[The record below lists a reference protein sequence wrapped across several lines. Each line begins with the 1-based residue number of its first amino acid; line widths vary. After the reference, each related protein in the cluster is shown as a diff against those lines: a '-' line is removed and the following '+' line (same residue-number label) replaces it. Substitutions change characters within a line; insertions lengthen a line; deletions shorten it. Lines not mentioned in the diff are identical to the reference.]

1 MEDTKI
7 DVIKRRVV
15 LVVRVEKEQKGEEQ
29 KGEEQKGEEQKGE
42 EQKGEEQKGE
52 KNLVEKEPNAPKK
65 YIKKRDN
72 VFI

>member
-15 LVVRVEKEQKGEEQ
+15 LVVRVEK
-29 KGEEQKGEEQKGE
+29 EQKGEEQKGE

>member
-15 LVVRVEKEQKGEEQ
+15 LVVLVVVYVEKEQKGEEQ
-29 KGEEQKGEEQKGE
+29 KGEK
-42 EQKGEEQKGE
+42 QKGEEQKGE
-52 KNLVEKEPNAPKK
+52 KKLIEKEPNAPKK
-65 YIKKRDN
+65 YIKKGDN